1 MAKFNLLKFL
11 LPPEEK
17 VFYDLFEQ
25 GSEICNSAANL
36 FYDAVHNGYNE
47 ERLIQAK
54 DLKHKAV
61 KTNKETISEL
71 NSTFIT
77 PIEREDIQFIS
88 SQLERM
94 AKKIIKAFFNLK
106 VYKFE
111 EYNET
116 IKKQAETLVQA
127 TSELKILVSMLKT
140 HGNIKEVSEVSS
152 KIKEIETHGDE
163 ILQSALEDLFSGSH
177 EALTVIKL
185 KDIYKQL
192 ENALDISCNVS
203 ESILNV
209 VYKLS

>member
-1 MAKFNLLKFL
+1 MSKFSILKFL

-17 VFYDLFEQ
+17 VFYGLFEQ

-47 ERLIQAK
+47 ERLIEAK
-54 DLKHKAV
+54 DLKHRAV
-61 KTNKETISEL
+61 KNAKETIAEL

-94 AKKIIKAFFNLK
+94 AKKIIKAFFNLR

-111 EYNET
+111 THDET
-116 IKKQAETLVQA
+116 VRKQAETLVQA
-127 TSELKILVSMLKT
+127 TNELKILVAMLKS
-140 HGNIKEVSEVSS
+140 HGNIKEVSEVSN

-163 ILQSALEDLFSGSH
+163 ILQSALEELFSGKH
-177 EALTVIKL
+177 DALTVIKL

-192 ENALDISCNVS
+192 ENALDISCCVS
-203 ESILNV
+203 DSILNV

>member
-17 VFYDLFEQ
+17 VFYGLFEE

-47 ERLIQAK
+47 ERIIEAK
-54 DLKHKAV
+54 DLKHRAV
-61 KTNKETISEL
+61 KISKETIAEL
-71 NSTFIT
+71 NSSFIT

-94 AKKIIKAFFNLK
+94 SKKIIKAFFNLR
-106 VYKFE
+106 VYNFE
-111 EYNET
+111 EHDEAV
-116 IKKQAETLVQA
+116 KKQAETLVKA
-127 TSELKILVSMLKT
+127 TNELKNIVSMLKK
-140 HGNIKEVSEVSS
+140 HGNIREVSEINS

-163 ILQSALEDLFSGSH
+163 ILQNALEELFSGKH
-177 EALTVIKL
+177 DAITVIKL

-192 ENALDISCNVS
+192 ENAIDICCCVS
-203 ESILNV
+203 DSILNI